1 MSQSQS
7 DLDGAPDANTNG
19 LFVITTV
26 FSISGCGTS
35 GFAKVCH
42 PLRSDHSPLGG
53 NRSFPPVYGKKCYN
67 RGQKETSIGC
77 FANLDPLRK
86 LKPCL

>member
-7 DLDGAPDANTNG
+7 DLDKAPDANTNG
-19 LFVITTV
+19 PFVITTV
-26 FSISGCGTS
+26 FSISGCRTS
-35 GFAKVCH
+35 GFANVP
-42 PLRSDHSPLGG
+42 PLPRWDQSPCGG
-53 NRSFPPVYGKKCYN
+53 SRSFPPVYGEKCYN

-77 FANLDPLRK
+77 FANPDPLRK